1 MGYILLII
9 SWFLRTYGAVQEQRN
24 PLDTPLALQGETIKT
39 LLMLV
44 WVLLL
49 AGGSYLVF
57 SSIGLIPLIIT
68 IVLYFVVVSMFFGK
82 LFKKMMDRLGF

>member
-1 MGYILLII
+1 MGYIILII
-9 SWFLRTYGAVQEQRN
+9 SWFLRTYGAVQERRN
-24 PLDTPLALQGETIKT
+24 PLDTPLALQGEAIKT

-57 SSIGLIPLIIT
+57 SSAGLIPLAIILA
-68 IVLYFVVVSMFFGK
+68 LYFFVAPMFLGK
-82 LFKKMMDRLGF
+82 LFKKMMDKFGF